1 MTNIDYMNTKELFDY
16 YNNSKAHIH
25 LSISENVVKQFLDM
39 YPNVKE
45 YDIEKADMTLFGFVS
60 FIFFG

>member
-1 MTNIDYMNTKELFDY
+1 MNTKELFDY

-25 LSISENVVKQFLDM
+25 LNISENVVKQFLDM

-45 YDIEKADMTLFGFVS
+45 YNIEKADMNLFGFVYLC
-60 FIFFG
+60 FFG